1 MEYRILRRMIR
12 PEREQITGELT
23 NITKIYDAL
32 LRKDRRDGKTTT
44 KKPAATE

>member
-1 MEYRILRRMIR
+1 MIL

-23 NITKIYDAL
+23 KITKSYDAV

-44 KKPAATE
+44 KKPAPTE